1 LAQLSVILR
10 VNAPISPGCGSQLI
24 YATAAEAV
32 KMDAEIKK
40 RSSKKK
46 TKNGH
51 EVDNPIDIDGLSG
64 IEKTS
69 VKKYACR
76 RRHP

>member
-32 KMDAEIKK
+32 KMDANMNK

-46 TKNGH
+46 RKNGH
-51 EVDNPIDIDGLSG
+51 GVDNLIEMDGLPG